1 MQPTLDSAMTLSL
14 APLLPADACAST
26 AAPATLETSD
36 LGDAGAVG
44 GVAVGAST
52 EGAVAATTVLV
63 PSSLSPLAAAATVS
77 VVG

>member
-1 MQPTLDSAMTLSL
+1 MTLSL

-44 GVAVGAST
+44 GVAETVGAST

-63 PSSLSPLAAAATVS
+63 PSSLSPLAAVASVS